1 MDGRTVGLVKD
12 AGTAQS
18 TFAATALAGQQ
29 MAQVGALMLDLA
41 GLAER
46 KALGGAARG
55 LNLRHIPT
63 TSFSDF

>member
-1 MDGRTVGLVKD
+1 MDRRTVGLVQNTRL
-12 AGTAQS
+12 AQMPLTAPS
-18 TFAATALAGQQ
+18 LACEQ

-41 GLAER
+41 GLAEGE
-46 KALGGAARG
+46 ALGGAARR